1 MLVRAKLA
9 DDDLEGGGGGSNDG
23 ASVYTN
29 SGNDPD
35 CAGGKSKA
43 LYSEG
48 TTGDD
53 GSIDDGGG
61 DVDDN
66 DSGNAD
72 KYDGDC
78 DVDCSDDW
86 GHGNAGSDV
95 KNGKDDDDD
104 DDDDDKGYDD
114 VGDIDDNYYCFFY
127 SQREWDFT
135 KSYLQFF

>member
-1 MLVRAKLA
+1 MA
-9 DDDLEGGGGGSNDG
+9 DDDLEGGGGGSNDD

-53 GSIDDGGG
+53 GSIDDGG

-104 DDDDDKGYDD
+104 DDDDDDKGYDD